1 VTPKFK
7 LPRKVLPSLYILASA
22 AAIATFFTWLY
33 QLLLQYQLTQGKS
46 NDMAINEHLFSIT
59 KSLGSRAEGLL
70 RIFLCKEKLLA
81 HKGHPAGVCW
91 KKDCQDYRAISKA
104 KLDSVEHL
112 VTAALNFE
120 WCSICKRRVP
130 YD

>member
-104 KLDSVEHL
+104 KLDSVEYL